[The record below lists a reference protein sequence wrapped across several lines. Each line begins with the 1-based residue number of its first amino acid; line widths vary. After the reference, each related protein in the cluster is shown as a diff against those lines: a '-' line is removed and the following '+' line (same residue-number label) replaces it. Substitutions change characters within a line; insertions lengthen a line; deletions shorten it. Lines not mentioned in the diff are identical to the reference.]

1 VEWELN
7 ELGTMEN
14 EIKEIEIVLNEKTD
28 SDLK

>member
-28 SDLK
+28 SD

>member
-14 EIKEIEIVLNEKTD
+14 EIKEIEIVLNDITD
-28 SDLK
+28 SD

>member
-14 EIKEIEIVLNEKTD
+14 EIKEIEIVLNEKID
-28 SDLK
+28 SD